1 MVVGTQNSGPGPGQA
16 RKARPGLRVA
26 KWEVLQAFT
35 EAGSQTACPQLLLKA
50 GTGLEQPFQRGPV
63 KSALEEACLICGPT
77 GGVKR
82 QRGSSLPHYWQGTP
96 LHSCLLALTWGST
109 EVGRRL
115 HESLSLQL
123 KVSCSSRCGNIRPLG
138 LG

>member
-1 MVVGTQNSGPGPGQA
+1 MAEPLVGGGGDTGSGQA
-16 RKARPGLRVA
+16 REARPGLRVA

-35 EAGSQTACPQLLLKA
+35 EAKSQTACPQLLLKA
-50 GTGLEQPFQRGPV
+50 GTGLEQPSQRGPV
-63 KSALEEACLICGPT
+63 RSALEEACLICGPT

-109 EVGRRL
+109 AVGRRL
-115 HESLSLQL
+115 HESLLLAAQGQL
-123 KVSCSSRCGNIRPLG
+123 
-138 LG
+138 